1 MANSVVSLAEPFFLK
16 VLTIVNQNRNSEMA
30 QLEDL
35 QRRLKMDLQ
44 AIEHKVTSGAV
55 SLSAGEWQ
63 SLKRM
68 LIYWADEVLTAQI
81 PDWQNYVLEHDYFEE
96 RNRAWKF
103 YVEAEN
109 VIPTGSPATAE
120 LFYLAVVLGFVGDLE
135 GAFRHEL
142 GQELPGGKSDPAEAR
157 RHWATQLQRQIQN
170 VPATPLQGEPLDG
183 DSEPVSGQGAY
194 RASIATCTVCS
205 LAFVITLC
213 WWLFRTT

>member
-16 VLTIVNQNRNSEMA
+16 VLTIVNQNRHSEPA

-44 AIEHKVTSGAV
+44 AIEHKVTSGTV
-55 SLSAGEWQ
+55 SLSPAEWQ
-63 SLKRM
+63 SLKKM

-103 YVEAEN
+103 YVEAEQC
-109 VIPTGSPATAE
+109 IPTGSPATAE
-120 LFYLAVVLGFVGDLE
+120 LFYLAVVLGFVGDME
-135 GAFRHEL
+135 GAYRHEL
-142 GQELPGGKSDPAEAR
+142 GQELPGGKSDPMEAR
-157 RHWATQLQRQIQN
+157 RQWAAQLQRQIQN
-170 VPATPLQGEPLDG
+170 TASAPLQGEPLDG
-183 DSEPVSGQGAY
+183 DSEPLAGQGTY
-194 RASIATCTVCS
+194 RASIAICTISS